1 MKLGVFKL
9 YFFDRFLINFFV
21 TFESFISKKYVTESN
36 KFVRRRKMSF
46 KEYVLYILT
55 QTGCTNFA
63 EAHKFY
69 TKTLN
74 HEFESITRQAIGK
87 QRMYISSKLFLDMS
101 ECFIDKLYGK
111 YKGFSKFKGYIIC
124 ACDGSIFDLPNT
136 PTTKKAFDIPSDTV
150 FERFLS
156 RGRVSC
162 ILDVHSKHIL
172 TSKIISRT
180 VGEVK
185 LAIEHLNNLNKR
197 FDLTKLIVIYDRGY
211 GSTQLML
218 HTMYLDSKFIIRLN
232 GQVFKKK
239 IQQMSSDNE
248 IIKINIKNY
257 ILKKID
263 DEKVKEFAVKMERLE
278 FRVVKVK
285 LKNGDIE
292 VLATNLDKNEFS
304 KNDLKEL
311 YGKRWTIE
319 TGYDKLKN
327 FIELEEFSGI
337 RKEII
342 EQDFYAGIFIYNV
355 ATTVKFN
362 IENTN
367 TNETKNKTKKYN
379 ITANFSPIVTLIYD
393 YLYPLV
399 IESKSVKEKIMD
411 FILLLASKELSYN
424 EIKEDDE
431 LNSIKKPDYSTEH
444 TGFKKRSKC

>member
-239 IQQMSSDNE
+239 IQQM
-248 IIKINIKNY
+248 
-257 ILKKID
+257 
-263 DEKVKEFAVKMERLE
+263 
-278 FRVVKVK
+278 
-285 LKNGDIE
+285 
-292 VLATNLDKNEFS
+292 
-304 KNDLKEL
+304 
-311 YGKRWTIE
+311 
-319 TGYDKLKN
+319 
-327 FIELEEFSGI
+327 
-337 RKEII
+337 
-342 EQDFYAGIFIYNV
+342 Q
-355 ATTVKFN
+355 
-362 IENTN
+362 
-367 TNETKNKTKKYN
+367 KYC
-379 ITANFSPIVTLIYD
+379 Y
-393 YLYPLV
+393 
-399 IESKSVKEKIMD
+399 
-411 FILLLASKELSYN
+411 
-424 EIKEDDE
+424 
-431 LNSIKKPDYSTEH
+431 
-444 TGFKKRSKC
+444 

>member
-1 MKLGVFKL
+1 M

-36 KFVRRRKMSF
+36 RFVRTRKMSF

-87 QRMYISSKLFLDMS
+87 QRMYISSKLFIDMS

-111 YKGFSKFKGYIIC
+111 YKGFSKFKGYIVC

-172 TSKIISRT
+172 TSKIVSRS

-218 HTMYLDSKFIIRLN
+218 HIMYLDSKFIIRLN
-232 GQVFKKK
+232 GHVFKKK
-239 IQQMSSDNE
+239 IEQMSSDDE

-285 LKNGDIE
+285 LKNGDTE
-292 VLATNLDKNEFS
+292 VLATNLDENEFS
-304 KNDLKEL
+304 KNDLKK
-311 YGKRWTIE
+311 YM
-319 TGYDKLKN
+319 
-327 FIELEEFSGI
+327 
-337 RKEII
+337 
-342 EQDFYAGIFIYNV
+342 
-355 ATTVKFN
+355 VK
-362 IENTN
+362 
-367 TNETKNKTKKYN
+367 
-379 ITANFSPIVTLIYD
+379 D
-393 YLYPLV
+393 
-399 IESKSVKEKIMD
+399 
-411 FILLLASKELSYN
+411 
-424 EIKEDDE
+424 
-431 LNSIKKPDYSTEH
+431 
-444 TGFKKRSKC
+444 GQ

>member
-1 MKLGVFKL
+1 MKLEVFGL

-21 TFESFISKKYVTESN
+21 TFESFISKKYVAESN
-36 KFVRRRKMSF
+36 RFIRTRKMSF
-46 KEYVLYILT
+46 NEYVLYILT

-74 HEFESITRQAIGK
+74 HKFESITRQAIGK
-87 QRMYISSKLFLDMS
+87 QRIYISPKLFIDMS
-101 ECFIDKLYGK
+101 EGFIDKLYGK
-111 YKGFSKFKGYIIC
+111 YKGFSKFKGYIVC

-136 PTTKKAFDIPSDTV
+136 PTTKKAFNIPPDTV

-172 TSKIISRT
+172 TSKIVSKS
-180 VGEVK
+180 VSEVK
-185 LAIEHLNNLNKR
+185 LAIEHLNNLNER
-197 FDLTKLIVIYDRGY
+197 FDLRKLIIIYDRGY
-211 GSTQLML
+211 GSTELMIN
-218 HTMYLDSKFIIRLN
+218 TIYLNSKFLIRLN

-239 IQQMSSDNE
+239 IQQMSSEDE
-248 IIKINIKNY
+248 IIQVNIKNY

-263 DEKVKEFAVKMERLE
+263 DEKVREFAVEMERLE

-292 VLATNLDKNEFS
+292 VLATNLDENEFS

-362 IENTN
+362 IENSN
-367 TNETKNKTKKYN
+367 THKTKNKTKKYK
-379 ITANFSPIVTLIYD
+379 ITANFSSIITLIYD

-399 IESKSVKEKIMD
+399 IESKSVKEKIVD
-411 FILLLASKELSYN
+411 FILLLVSKELSYN

>member
-1 MKLGVFKL
+1 MVNIKVFLNLKDIL
-9 YFFDRFLINFFV
+9 FVLVMGAYLICP
-21 TFESFISKKYVTESN
+21 
-36 KFVRRRKMSF
+36 
-46 KEYVLYILT
+46 IL
-55 QTGCTNFA
+55 Q
-63 EAHKFY
+63 
-69 TKTLN
+69 
-74 HEFESITRQAIGK
+74 Q
-87 QRMYISSKLFLDMS
+87 Q
-101 ECFIDKLYGK
+101 
-111 YKGFSKFKGYIIC
+111 
-124 ACDGSIFDLPNT
+124 
-136 PTTKKAFDIPSDTV
+136 KKAFDIPSDTV

-172 TSKIISRT
+172 TSKIVSRN

-197 FDLTKLIVIYDRGY
+197 FDLTKLVVIYDRGY
-211 GSTQLML
+211 GSTELIL
-218 HTMYLDSKFIIRLN
+218 NSIYLNSKFLIRLN

-239 IQQMSSDNE
+239 VQQMTSDDE
-248 IIKINIKNY
+248 IIQLNIKNY

-263 DEKVKEFAVKMERLE
+263 DEKVKEFAVKMEVLE

-292 VLATNLDKNEFS
+292 VLATNLDENEFS

-342 EQDFYAGIFIYNV
+342 EQDFYAGIFIYNI
-355 ATTVKFN
+355 ATTVKFD
-362 IENTN
+362 IENRN
-367 TNETKNKTKKYN
+367 ARETKNKDKKYN
-379 ITANFSPIVTLIYD
+379 ITANFSSIITLIYD

-399 IESKSVKEKIMD
+399 IESKSMKEKNNRLYSSFSLQRI
-411 FILLLASKELSYN
+411 IL
-424 EIKEDDE
+424 
-431 LNSIKKPDYSTEH
+431 
-444 TGFKKRSKC
+444 

>member
-1 MKLGVFKL
+1 
-9 YFFDRFLINFFV
+9 
-21 TFESFISKKYVTESN
+21 
-36 KFVRRRKMSF
+36 MSF

-63 EAHKFY
+63 EAHKFH

-74 HEFESITRQAIGK
+74 HKLESITRQAIGK
-87 QRMYISSKLFLDMS
+87 QRMYISPKLFMDMS

-111 YKGFSKFKGYIIC
+111 YKGFSKFKGCITC

-136 PTTKKAFDIPSDTV
+136 PTTKKAFNIPPDNV

-162 ILDVHSKHIL
+162 ILEVYLKHIL
-172 TSKIISRT
+172 TSKIVSKS
-180 VGEVK
+180 VSEVK
-185 LAIEHLNNLNKR
+185 LAIEHLNNLNQR
-197 FDLTKLIVIYDRGY
+197 FDLIKLIIIYDRGY
-211 GSTQLML
+211 ESTELIINTL
-218 HTMYLDSKFIIRLN
+218 HLNSKFLIRLN

-239 IQQMSSDNE
+239 IQHMCSDDE
-248 IIKINIKNY
+248 IIQLNIKNY

-263 DEKVKEFAVKMERLE
+263 DEKVHEFAVKMERLE
-278 FRVVKVK
+278 FRAVKVK
-285 LKNGDIE
+285 LKNEDIE
-292 VLATNLDKNEFS
+292 VLETNLDEHEFS

-311 YGKRWTIE
+311 YGKIWTIE

-362 IENTN
+362 IKNLNTYK
-367 TNETKNKTKKYN
+367 TKNKTKKYK
-379 ITANFSPIVTLIYD
+379 ITVNFISIITLIYD

-399 IESKSVKEKIMD
+399 IESKPVKRKNYG
-411 FILLLASKELSYN
+411 L
-424 EIKEDDE
+424 
-431 LNSIKKPDYSTEH
+431 YSSF
-444 TGFKKRSKC
+444 GL

>member
-1 MKLGVFKL
+1 MEVFEL
-9 YFFDRFLINFFV
+9 YFFDRFLINYFM

-36 KFVRRRKMSF
+36 RFVRTRKMSF

-63 EAHKFY
+63 EAHKFF

-74 HEFESITRQAIGK
+74 HKFESITRQAIGK
-87 QRMYISSKLFLDMS
+87 QRMYISPKLFMDMS

-111 YKGFSKFKGYIIC
+111 YKGFSKFKGYIVC

-136 PTTKKAFDIPSDTV
+136 PTTKKAFNIPPNTV

-162 ILDVHSKHIL
+162 IMDVHSKHIL
-172 TSKIISRT
+172 TSKIVSRS

-211 GSTQLML
+211 GSTELIL
-218 HTMYLDSKFIIRLN
+218 NTMYLNSKFLIRLN
-232 GQVFKKK
+232 SQAFKKK
-239 IQQMSSDNE
+239 IQQMNSDDE
-248 IIKINIKNY
+248 IIQVNIKNY

-263 DEKVKEFAVKMERLE
+263 DEKVREFAVKMERLE

-285 LKNGDIE
+285 LKNGDVE
-292 VLATNLDKNEFS
+292 VLATNLDENEFS

-311 YGKRWTIE
+311 YAKRWTIE

-327 FIELEEFSGI
+327 LIELEEFSGI

-342 EQDFYAGIFIYNV
+342 EQDFYAGIFIYNI
-355 ATTVKFN
+355 ATTVKFD
-362 IENTN
+362 IENSN
-367 TNETKNKTKKYN
+367 THKTKNKTKKYN
-379 ITANFSPIVTLIYD
+379 ITANFSSIITLIYD
-393 YLYPLV
+393 YLYPLI
-399 IESKSVKEKIMD
+399 IESKSVKEKILD
-411 FILLLASKELSYN
+411 FILLLVSKELSYN
-424 EIKEDDE
+424 EIKEEDK
-431 LNSIKKPDYSTEH
+431 LNNIKKPDYSTEH

>member
-1 MKLGVFKL
+1 M
-9 YFFDRFLINFFV
+9 
-21 TFESFISKKYVTESN
+21 TFESFVSKKYVTESN
-36 KFVRRRKMSF
+36 RFVITRKMSF
-46 KEYVLYILT
+46 KEYILYILT
-55 QTGCTNFA
+55 QTSCTNFA

-74 HEFESITRQAIGK
+74 HKFESITRQAIGK
-87 QRMYISSKLFLDMS
+87 QRMYISPKLFMDMS
-101 ECFIDKLYGK
+101 ESFIDKLYGK
-111 YKGFSKFKGYIIC
+111 YKGFSKFNGYIIC

-136 PTTKKAFDIPSDTV
+136 PTTKKAFNIPSDTV
-150 FERFLS
+150 FKRFLS

-162 ILDVHSKHIL
+162 ILDIHSKHIL
-172 TSKIISRT
+172 TSKIVSRSF
-180 VGEVK
+180 GEVK

-197 FDLTKLIVIYDRGY
+197 FDLIKLIIIYDRGY
-211 GSTQLML
+211 GSTELMIN
-218 HTMYLDSKFIIRLN
+218 TAYLNSKFIIRLN
-232 GQVFKKK
+232 SKAFKKK
-239 IQQMSSDNE
+239 IQQMNSDDE
-248 IIKINIKNY
+248 IMQVNIKNY
-257 ILKKID
+257 ILKKIN
-263 DEKVKEFAVKMERLE
+263 DEKVREFAVKMERLE

-311 YGKRWTIE
+311 YGKIWTIE
-319 TGYDKLKN
+319 TRYDKLKN

-337 RKEII
+337 RKEIN

-379 ITANFSPIVTLIYD
+379 ITANFSSIVTLIYD

-399 IESKSVKEKIMD
+399 IESKSVKEKIIG

>member
-1 MKLGVFKL
+1 M
-9 YFFDRFLINFFV
+9 YSFDRFLINFFV
-21 TFESFISKKYVTESN
+21 TFESFISKKYVVENN
-36 KFVRRRKMSF
+36 KFVRTRKMSF
-46 KEYVLYILT
+46 KEYILYILT

-87 QRMYISSKLFLDMS
+87 QRMYISPKLFIDMS

-136 PTTKKAFDIPSDTV
+136 PTTKKAFNIPPDTV
-150 FERFLS
+150 FKRFLS

-172 TSKIISRT
+172 TSKIVSKS
-180 VGEVK
+180 VSEVK

-197 FDLTKLIVIYDRGY
+197 LNLTKLIVIYDRGY
-211 GSTQLML
+211 GSIELML
-218 HTMYLDSKFIIRLN
+218 NTIYLNSKFIIRLN
-232 GQVFKKK
+232 SHAFKKK
-239 IQQMSSDNE
+239 IQQMNSDDE
-248 IIKINIKNY
+248 IIQVNIKNY

-263 DEKVKEFAVKMERLE
+263 DENVREFAVKMERLE
-278 FRVVKVK
+278 FRIVKVK

-292 VLATNLDKNEFS
+292 LLATNLDENEFS

-362 IENTN
+362 IENKYAL
-367 TNETKNKTKKYN
+367 ETKNKTKYYK
-379 ITANFSPIVTLIYD
+379 ITANFSSIITLIYD
-393 YLYPLV
+393 YLYPLI
-399 IESKSVKEKIMD
+399 IESKSLKEKIMD

-424 EIKEDDE
+424 KIKEEDE

-444 TGFKKRSKC
+444 TGFKKRSKH